1 MTTQPKVRCSWRS
14 SQDAKRGERLRR
26 DAKGKAKATR
36 KRNRPS
42 LCVLRTWAMIC
53 DAMRRIAKVAAKGL
67 ELHVEFQGKIYV
79 IKKAGDSL
87 GIFHNKLT
95 ASGNT

>member
-1 MTTQPKVRCSWRS
+1 
-14 SQDAKRGERLRR
+14 
-26 DAKGKAKATR
+26 
-36 KRNRPS
+36 
-42 LCVLRTWAMIC
+42 MIC